1 MMLKRQNMVVL
12 VQRRWPTFCL
22 AQNIAKKSWLSKQTE
37 IQIFGRPSAIDETT
51 HLKLSHMHP
60 PTFSPWGRESERI
73 KIWKDEKKTT
83 ISKCLWHLL
92 CNVRRFDER
101 LQLRW
106 FRVGNLVL
114 FCIPETI
121 DRNCDL
127 QPSLCLLFFRLL
139 RHRHPSVYNEYF
151 AVPPGF
157 QPSIRSVQQ
166 NHSRS
171 GCHRTKYSFQAG
183 CSGMQWNHG
192 PNLHRIPIFLSLP
205 LSFHVVNLP
214 RAGGQKI
221 KHAVGKCFFFKNDV
235 MVCYFFLQTLF
246 PTHTR
251 YTPCALPRMLKWHQV
266 WNKKWRGC

>member
-1 MMLKRQNMVVL
+1 MKNISVDARRLCTGRKIIPTKLISFARRFPDCMLPI
-12 VQRRWPTFCL
+12 QRSGKHDAETAKHGCPCPATLANILFGPKHCQKKLIVKTNRNSDLWETFCNWRNHTL
-22 AQNIAKKSWLSKQTE
+22 ETVAHA
-37 IQIFGRPSAIDETT
+37 PSHI
-51 HLKLSHMHP
+51 
-60 PTFSPWGRESERI
+60 SPWGRESERI

-183 CSGMQWNHG
+183 CSGMHWD
-192 PNLHRIPIFLSLP
+192 
-205 LSFHVVNLP
+205 
-214 RAGGQKI
+214 
-221 KHAVGKCFFFKNDV
+221 AVESW
-235 MVCYFFLQTLF
+235 T
-246 PTHTR
+246 
-251 YTPCALPRMLKWHQV
+251 
-266 WNKKWRGC
+266 